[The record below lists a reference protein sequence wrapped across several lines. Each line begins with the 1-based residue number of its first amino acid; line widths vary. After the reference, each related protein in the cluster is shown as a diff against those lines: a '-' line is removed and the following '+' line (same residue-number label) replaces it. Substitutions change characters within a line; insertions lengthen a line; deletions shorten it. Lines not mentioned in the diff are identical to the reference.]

1 MLCERCNEHQA
12 TVHVTRVVNGDK
24 SEFHLCGKCATREQ
38 EELGVTLETAFPI
51 HHLLGELLHYQ
62 NWLTGR
68 RGASPEGVRCGNC
81 GLTYEEFTRTGLLGC
96 GRCYEA
102 FNTELEPLL
111 QRVHGATRH
120 SGKAPRR
127 QEGALSVQR
136 QVEGLRR
143 ELDAAVAAEEFE
155 RAAEL
160 RDRIR
165 TLERQ
170 LGARR

>member
-1 MLCERCNEHQA
+1 MVCERCGQRPA

-24 SEFHLCGKCATREQ
+24 NEFHLCGECAAREQ
-38 EELGVTLETAFPI
+38 EELGVSLETAFPI
-51 HHLLGELLHYQ
+51 HHLLGELLNYQ

-68 RGASPEGVRCGNC
+68 RDATAEGARCGNC
-81 GLTYEEFTRTGLLGC
+81 GLTYEEFKRTGLLGC

-102 FNTELEPLL
+102 FNAQLEPLL
-111 QRVHGATRH
+111 QRVHGAARH
-120 SGKAPRR
+120 IGKAPHR

-143 ELDAAVAAEEFE
+143 ELEAAVAGEEYE

-165 TLERQ
+165 ALERQ
-170 LGARR
+170 LGVRR